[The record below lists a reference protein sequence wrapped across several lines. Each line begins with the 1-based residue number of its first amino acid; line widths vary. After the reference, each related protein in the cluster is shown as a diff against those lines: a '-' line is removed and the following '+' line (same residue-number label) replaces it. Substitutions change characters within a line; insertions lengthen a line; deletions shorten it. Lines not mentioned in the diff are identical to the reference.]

1 MKARF
6 SCFWVWVSHCLDH
19 ICLVC
24 SLLQVPFAVCAA
36 FLHIIIWFDAACL
49 PCSGYLTPEAPELKT
64 ACGTNEHPLFQDN
77 TSFPCPPGPLVSL
90 NVSLINVHH
99 KCCFFFPKVFHFSC
113 FAYYKYEL
121 LLPIISINSSSFINQ
136 HFGSKA
142 RRFLVFLLFTT
153 LFSLLK
159 WRNDEWY
166 LINICVTAHYE
177 LFGLSEDGW
186 CWGEPKHCFNQ
197 LTTYCS

>member
-1 MKARF
+1 MQLVCRAQAILLQKPLNWKLLAVLMSIRF
-6 SCFWVWVSHCLDH
+6 SRTTRLSHALLDH
-19 ICLVC
+19 LCLWMYLW
-24 SLLQVPFAVCAA
+24 SMSIINAV
-36 FLHIIIWFDAACL
+36 
-49 PCSGYLTPEAPELKT
+49 
-64 ACGTNEHPLFQDN
+64 
-77 TSFPCPPGPLVSL
+77 
-90 NVSLINVHH
+90 
-99 KCCFFFPKVFHFSC
+99 FFFPKVFHFSC

-142 RRFLVFLLFTT
+142 RRFLIFLLFTT